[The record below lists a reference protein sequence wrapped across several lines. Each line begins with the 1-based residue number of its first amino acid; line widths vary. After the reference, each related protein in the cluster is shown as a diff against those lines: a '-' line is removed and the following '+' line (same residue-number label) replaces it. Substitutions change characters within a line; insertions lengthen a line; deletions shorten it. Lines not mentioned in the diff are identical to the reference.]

1 MKRRSPGERGKP
13 GGDRGGRLFLRGK
26 DEPIVSPK
34 EAIQSEGSK
43 TTCFF
48 SAQSKSV

>member
-13 GGDRGGRLFLRGK
+13 GDRGGRLFLRGR
-26 DEPIVSPK
+26 DEPTVSPK